1 MLECT
6 GESAGMRSRAGKHEV
21 LVVPFREDIAS
32 VETRRAMDLHVVDGC
47 RCTPNMHPQRIAID
61 KDLGS

>member
-1 MLECT
+1 
-6 GESAGMRSRAGKHEV
+6 MRSRAGKHEV